1 MYIFFVNLFK
11 NNWKSYEILWKSN
24 MERNQKV
31 IENKITS
38 DEATNE
44 NQIIRAHIDQRIF

>member
-1 MYIFFVNLFK
+1 MYIFFLNLFK

-24 MERNQKV
+24 VERNQKV
-31 IENKITS
+31 IENKTS

-44 NQIIRAHIDQRIF
+44 NQIIRARIDQRIF